1 MGISSPSLQPR
12 IAGKEVEH
20 MKIEDILI
28 SSIKHTVE
36 SLFGIVPEDKM
47 VMIEIPKDNS
57 NGDYSTNIA
66 MRLTKLLKRRPQEI
80 AGLITEDLLKNV
92 PEIERIEV
100 AGPGFINFWIRKNA
114 MADIINSVI
123 DQGDDYGHSN
133 TGKGI
138 TYLEEY
144 VSANPTGPLHCGHAR
159 GAVWGDS
166 CVRILKAAG
175 YSPVREYYINDA
187 GAQMMNLGK

>member
-1 MGISSPSLQPR
+1 
-12 IAGKEVEH
+12 

-100 AGPGFINFWIRKNA
+100 AGPGFIIFWIR
-114 MADIINSVI
+114 
-123 DQGDDYGHSN
+123 
-133 TGKGI
+133 
-138 TYLEEY
+138 
-144 VSANPTGPLHCGHAR
+144 
-159 GAVWGDS
+159 
-166 CVRILKAAG
+166 
-175 YSPVREYYINDA
+175 
-187 GAQMMNLGK
+187 